1 MASSSSSSTK
11 VTLKLLVDTKNEK
24 VLFAEASKAAIDF
37 LFNILCLPVGTVVRL
52 LSKNGMV
59 GSLGNLYQSVE
70 NLNMNYM
77 QPNIDKDVLLK
88 PSSTAS
94 MISSSGTLGLL
105 PATNHVDDS
114 IDDPETLFYMCPINC
129 SAPYLTCDSNTR
141 CRSCGRYMTPEMNFI
156 GSKVAVE
163 NNSIKSG
170 LICERH
176 CNLHGDG

>member
-1 MASSSSSSTK
+1 M
-11 VTLKLLVDTKNEK
+11 
-24 VLFAEASKAAIDF
+24 
-37 LFNILCLPVGTVVRL
+37 PVGTVVRL

-105 PATNHVDDS
+105 PAINHVDDS

-170 LICERH
+170 FVKDIVTFMVMDDLVIHPMSTISSITLLNKFNIKVE
-176 CNLHGDG
+176 LGMDEVSIS